1 MSDLLRAP
9 TEPPPGSPDRD
20 SSGPCHLSM
29 FVRGLSVTEITRYP
43 MAGPVPWGANRGAP
57 TSGCWWGPPEKN
69 DVKIADFV
77 KDYSKNRKF
86 SARFTRILLVF
97 LIFAVGGRQFFL
109 DLNFGPNIRF

>member
-69 DVKIADFV
+69 DVKSLFYVIDL
-77 KDYSKNRKF
+77 SKNRKIF
-86 SARFTRILLVF
+86 GALRAHIVTF
-97 LIFAVGGRQFFL
+97 LYFCRRRAPTFL
-109 DLNFGPNIRF
+109 GLAIWTEY